1 MTEVNGRM
9 AEASGRTGRSRQGWV
24 SRRLQAAMPAG
35 QLSRIRWLFL
45 IYALIS
51 IAVVAFQVAFVP
63 LQGRSGPAGLSLR
76 ATAIAGLIWLAFY
89 WTRGYRKE
97 HFSVVVD
104 LGAAL
109 VLFVTTAVF
118 GNPTRVFTL
127 LYASVFLRSLYGRPR
142 RGATW
147 TALAFAAM
155 AAGVA
160 LVQRQRISPDWD
172 MVALVAIQLPTLAF
186 VTGLVQ
192 LIARIVNQSERGVQ
206 RERVLSRAA
215 ASLFQASGREL
226 LHETSLDAV
235 MNLLGTTPKVQAAI
249 WEGSNEDMTAVAAK
263 GHRAEETTGRTVRV
277 RTMPEPLR
285 SALRDGIPVS
295 AEGADAA
302 RWARALGATRPAG
315 AVTTQPLVR
324 RSDLRSVLVV
334 SSAEPIPDDL
344 RDALEA
350 LSTQIALVGELR
362 QSERRFRSVVQNS
375 SDVVT
380 VVGPDATIRYVSP
393 SVERVFG
400 YKPAELRGVWLDD
413 LAHPDDRAALL
424 GYLYTAARQP
434 TADDAVQWRWR
445 DPDGVYRDVETV
457 GTNLVHMPDVAG
469 VVLNTRDVS
478 ERKAL
483 ERDRAQLLDKTVG
496 AAEDERTRLAA
507 ELHDG
512 PIQRLT
518 TMGYD
523 LMRAHRWLEKGELRK
538 AATIL
543 ESGQQQ
549 LSTEINTLRGL
560 MARLRPP
567 VLDEVGLEAAIGE
580 HMKWWEARH
589 GVKTKFDSVL
599 DRRLEAELETVL
611 YRVTQEAL
619 NNVAKHARA
628 QNLWVILRTDN
639 GDTHLE
645 IRDDGVGFSIAD
657 IPRLTREGHF
667 GLAGMRQRVEM
678 AGGEWEVT
686 SAPGEGV
693 TVIARF
699 AAGERIPTG

>member
-1 MTEVNGRM
+1 
-9 AEASGRTGRSRQGWV
+9 
-24 SRRLQAAMPAG
+24 MPAG

-45 IYALIS
+45 VYALIG
-51 IAVVAFQVAFVP
+51 IAVVAAQVILVP
-63 LQGRSGPAGLSLR
+63 LDGAQGVGGLGLR
-76 ATAIAGLIWLAFY
+76 ATALAGLVWLALY
-89 WTRGYRKE
+89 WSRGYRKE
-97 HFSVVVD
+97 RFSLVGD

-109 VLFVTTAVF
+109 VLFGTSASF
-118 GNPTRVFTL
+118 GSPTRVFTL
-127 LYASVFLRSLYGRPR
+127 LYASVFLRSLFDRPR
-142 RGATW
+142 RSAAW

-155 AAGVA
+155 AGGVA
-160 LVQRQRISPDWD
+160 VAQQQLPQPNWD
-172 MVALVAIQLPTLAF
+172 TVALVAIQLPTLAF

-192 LIARIVNQSERGVQ
+192 LIGRIVNLSERGVQ

-215 ASLFQASGREL
+215 ASLFQASGRDA
-226 LHETSLDAV
+226 LHETALDAV
-235 MNLLGTTPKVQAAI
+235 MNLLGAIPKAQAAI
-249 WEGSNEDMTAVAAK
+249 WEGTSEDMTAVAAK
-263 GHRAEETTGRTVRV
+263 GHRAEEVAGRTIRA

-285 SALRDGIPVS
+285 VALRDGQPTN

-334 SSAEPIPDDL
+334 ISAEPIPDDL

-445 DPDGVYRDVETV
+445 DPEGVYRDVETV

-483 ERDRAQLLDKTVG
+483 ERERAQLLDKTVG

-523 LMRAHRWLEKGELRK
+523 LMRAHRWLEKGELHK
-538 AATIL
+538 ATAIL

-549 LSTEINTLRGL
+549 LSTEINTLRVL

-589 GVKTKFDSVL
+589 GVKTKFDPTL
-599 DRRLEAELETVL
+599 DRRLEPELETVL

-628 QNLWVILRTDN
+628 QNLWVTLRTDN
-639 GDTHLE
+639 GATQLE
-645 IRDDGVGFSIAD
+645 IRDDGLGFSTAD

-678 AGGEWEVT
+678 AGGSWEVT
-686 SAPGEGV
+686 SAPAEGV
-693 TVIARF
+693 TIVARF
-699 AAGERIPTG
+699 PAGERVVAGGVPGGPVPQGPPGPTAPRR